1 MLVQLIDGWMGGWMG
16 RSGYH
21 RAGQWH
27 LSAAVRDG
35 TLMGGWGELN
45 SWTLEFVE
53 SFMERMIAVV
63 HNVLP
68 FWSNSNLGNLLQR
81 ARLQSGHRL
90 ALLDKSIP
98 FVGASVFS
106 HGPHPH
112 KGKEMTSW
120 APPAGDKRV
129 CRRAPLKD
137 SSMCQNIWHLISNEH
152 CRRSRSR
159 GAALSL
165 RLHEIR
171 KSRSQNRYKN
181 IADSNF
187 TRLLPTLAE
196 NSLLT
201 SGPVAHTEKL
211 IKPLFRGPRLAA
223 RHLNR
228 RACIN
233 ILLTF
238 TTVTT
243 WLITLPQQ

>member
-1 MLVQLIDGWMGGWMG
+1 
-16 RSGYH
+16 
-21 RAGQWH
+21 
-27 LSAAVRDG
+27 
-35 TLMGGWGELN
+35 
-45 SWTLEFVE
+45 
-53 SFMERMIAVV
+53 
-63 HNVLP
+63 
-68 FWSNSNLGNLLQR
+68 
-81 ARLQSGHRL
+81 
-90 ALLDKSIP
+90 
-98 FVGASVFS
+98 
-106 HGPHPH
+106 
-112 KGKEMTSW
+112 MTSW

-137 SSMCQNIWHLISNEH
+137 SSMCIRMETYICQNIWHFISNEH

-165 RLHEIR
+165 RSHEIR

-211 IKPLFRGPRLAA
+211 IKSLFRGPRLAA

-238 TTVTT
+238 TRVTT
-243 WLITLPQQ
+243 